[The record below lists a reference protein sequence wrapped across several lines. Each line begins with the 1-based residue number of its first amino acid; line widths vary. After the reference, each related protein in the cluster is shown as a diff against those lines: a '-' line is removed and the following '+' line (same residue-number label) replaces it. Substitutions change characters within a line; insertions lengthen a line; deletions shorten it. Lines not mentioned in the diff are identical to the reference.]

1 MSRRGNGLTADAYVR
16 LADLT
21 PQLADAMLAA
31 LRDAGI
37 AAYAAPAPGETGG
50 YLDVRLPEEPTDR
63 LYADATAKEAA
74 EEILARRLPELRA
87 DYAASRDEDQIFAE
101 IVASFDR
108 PSDGEHTPWPAL
120 ENIDE
125 TADELLDETAD
136 DPAQETR
143 DDSAGE
149 RALTARVVKP
159 ASDESDDEDHF
170 IPPPP
175 PPLPKPDAMTWFA
188 WTALLGGPLYLV
200 ASVFLRWEVPS
211 WAAFTAVAAFIGG
224 FVALVL
230 RMGDEPPEDDDGAVV

>member
-1 MSRRGNGLTADAYVR
+1 VSRRGNGLTADAYVP

-31 LRDAGI
+31 LREAGI
-37 AAYAAPAPGETGG
+37 AAYAVPAPGETGG

-63 LYADATAKEAA
+63 LYADADAKMAA
-74 EEILARRLPELRA
+74 EEILETRLPELRA

-101 IVASFDR
+101 IVAAFDR
-108 PSDGEHTPWPAL
+108 PSAGGETPWPAE

-125 TADELLDETAD
+125 TPEDATEETG
-136 DPAQETR
+136 EESTG
-143 DDSAGE
+143 DSASE
-149 RALTARVVKP
+149 LILTARVVKP
-159 ASDESDDEDHF
+159 ATDDEDDEDHF

-175 PPLPKPDAMTWFA
+175 PPLPKPDAMTRFA
-188 WTALLGGPLYLV
+188 WVALLGGPLYLV
-200 ASVFLRWEVPS
+200 ASVFLNRSVPN
-211 WAAFTAVAAFIGG
+211 WAAFVAVAAFIGG

>member
-1 MSRRGNGLTADAYVR
+1 MSRRGNGLTADAYVPV
-16 LADLT
+16 ADLT

-31 LRDAGI
+31 LREAGI
-37 AAYAAPAPGETGG
+37 AAYAVPAPGETGG

-63 LYADATAKEAA
+63 LYADASAKTAA
-74 EEILARRLPELRA
+74 EEILQSRLPELRA

-108 PSDGEHTPWPAL
+108 PSVAGETPWPAE

-125 TADELLDETAD
+125 TPEDTAD
-136 DPAQETR
+136 DASEEPPAEP
-143 DDSAGE
+143 AGE
-149 RALTARVVKP
+149 LTLTARVVKP
-159 ASDESDDEDHF
+159 ATDDEDDEDHF

-175 PPLPKPDAMTWFA
+175 PPLPRPDAMTRFA
-188 WTALLGGPLYLV
+188 WIALLGGPVYLV
-200 ASVFLRWEVPS
+200 ASVFLGWEVPS
-211 WAAFTAVAAFIGG
+211 WAAFVAVAAFIGG

>member
-1 MSRRGNGLTADAYVR
+1 MSRRGNGLTADAYVP

-31 LRDAGI
+31 LREAGI

-63 LYADATAKEAA
+63 LYADASAKEDA
-74 EEILARRLPELRA
+74 EDILEERLPELREE
-87 DYAASRDEDQIFAE
+87 YATSRDEEQIFAE
-101 IVASFDR
+101 IVASFNR
-108 PSDGEHTPWPAL
+108 PAEGGEMPWPAE
-120 ENIDE
+120 ENIDVVSE
-125 TADELLDETAD
+125 EPGE
-136 DPAQETR
+136 
-143 DDSAGE
+143 DSSGE

-159 ASDESDDEDHF
+159 ASGEDEDDDHY

-175 PPLPKPDAMTWFA
+175 PPLPKPDATTRFA
-188 WTALLGGPLYLV
+188 WIALLGGPLYLL